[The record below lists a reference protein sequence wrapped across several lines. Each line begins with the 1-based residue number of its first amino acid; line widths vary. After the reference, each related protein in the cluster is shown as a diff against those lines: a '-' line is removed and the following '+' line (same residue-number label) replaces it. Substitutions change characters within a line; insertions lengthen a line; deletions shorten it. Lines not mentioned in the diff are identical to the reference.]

1 MKINPNGIMTDAT
14 FAKLLTAASDL
25 AFEYSENGQDGYKI
39 TRRAFVEMLRDAL
52 PGRSF
57 VEPHFHET
65 PRIN

>member
-1 MKINPNGIMTDAT
+1 MKLDANGKMTAAT
-14 FAKLLTAASDL
+14 FRECLAAASDL
-25 AFEYSENGQDGYKI
+25 AFEFSDNGQDGYKI

>member
-1 MKINPNGIMTDAT
+1 MKIKPNGIMTDAT

-25 AFEYSENGQDGYKI
+25 AFEFSDNGQDGYKI
-39 TRRAFVEMLRDAL
+39 TRRAFVEMLRDAF

-65 PRIN
+65 PRMN

>member
-1 MKINPNGIMTDAT
+1 MKINPNGTMTDAT

-57 VEPHFHET
+57 VERHSHET
-65 PRIN
+65 QLIN